1 MHHLSENV
9 AYASSFYW
17 PPQEG
22 CNAQKKDREKRE
34 KKRDRM
40 LIFEAR
46 TALIC

>member
-1 MHHLSENV
+1 MLVHFIGHLKKD
-9 AYASSFYW
+9 AM
-17 PPQEG
+17 PK
-22 CNAQKKDREKRE
+22 KKDREKRE